1 LPYLI
6 TTTMAETG
14 FRKWIITITVIIASL
29 LELIDT
35 TIVNV
40 SLPQIQ
46 GNLGATLTDAAWVVT
61 GYSVAN
67 VIILPM
73 TGWLGSYFGRKNYFL
88 TSIVLF
94 TITSFLCGNAH
105 SLTELIGFR
114 VMQGFAGG
122 GLLST
127 AQAILLDT
135 WPKSQI
141 GTATA
146 LFGLGAVVGPTLG
159 PTIGGYITDH
169 AAWRWIFYVNI
180 PVGIAA
186 AVLTYLFI
194 RSTPADGKG
203 KPIDWWGIFLLA
215 IAVGSLQTILEKGED
230 EDWFA
235 TPYIIVLTA
244 TAVLGLLLFIW
255 RELST
260 SHPIVNFQIMRHRSF
275 AAGMMTS
282 FILGLGLYGSTFVFP
297 VFCQSLLGFSAEQ
310 TGLILLPGGLF
321 TIVMMPF
328 IGKMLN
334 NGVPAQLMA
343 TGGLI
348 LFYIFSTMLGHSD
361 LSVGTGDFFWPLAIR
376 GIGLALLFVPLTT
389 LAIGDLKGHEI
400 GQGTGLNNMMRQLGG
415 SFGIAGLT
423 TLIHIRQAV
432 HRNNLLDNINPYNNY
447 FTERFNTL
455 THAFMA
461 KGSNALDATQMAYK
475 AIDNAVNQQSILL
488 TYNDAYWIIG
498 IAMICAIPLLYLAPF
513 KKGQKAISDSH

>member
-1 LPYLI
+1 
-6 TTTMAETG
+6 MAETG
-14 FRKWIITITVIIASL
+14 FKKWIITITVITASL

-73 TGWLGSYFGRKNYFL
+73 SGWLGSFFGRKNYFL

-94 TITSFLCGNAH
+94 TIFSFLCGNAH
-105 SLTELIGFR
+105 SLTELVGFR
-114 VMQGFAGG
+114 ILQGFAGG

-135 WPKSQI
+135 WPKEQI

-180 PVGIAA
+180 PVGAA
-186 AVLTYLFI
+186 AAALTFLFVK
-194 RSTPADGKG
+194 STHADGKG
-203 KPIDWWGIFLLA
+203 KPIDWWGIALLA

-235 TPYIIVLTA
+235 RPYIVVLTV
-244 TAVLGLLLFIW
+244 TAVFGLLLFIW

-260 SHPIVNFQIMRHRSF
+260 DFPIVNFKILHNRSF
-275 AAGMMTS
+275 AAGMGTS
-282 FILGLGLYGSTFVFP
+282 FVLGIGLYGSTFVFP

-310 TGLILLPGGLF
+310 TGLVLLPGGLF
-321 TIVMMPF
+321 TVVMMPF
-328 IGKMLN
+328 VGRMLN
-334 NGVPAQLMA
+334 KGVPAQFMA
-343 TGGLI
+343 TAGMV
-348 LFYIFSTMLGHSD
+348 LFYVFSTMLSHSTLD
-361 LSVGTGDFFWPLAIR
+361 VGTGDFFWPLAIR

-389 LAIGDLKGHEI
+389 LAIGSLKGHEI

-423 TLIHIRQAV
+423 TLIHIRQAL
-432 HRNNLLDNINPYNNY
+432 HRNNLLVNINPYNNY
-447 FTERFNTL
+447 FTQRFNGL
-455 THAFMA
+455 VAGFMSA
-461 KGSNALDATQMAYK
+461 GKSALDAAHMAYM
-475 AIDNAVNQQSILL
+475 AIDNTVNRQSLLL
-488 TYNDAYWIIG
+488 TYDDTYWIVG
-498 IAMICAIPLLYLAPF
+498 IVMICAIPLLYLAPI
-513 KKGQKAISDSH
+513 KKGQKAVTDAH